1 MPDQS
6 YISEVDKLMPAY
18 KVAKDGLLLLF
29 GGNASGDTKMK
40 PFFITIQRTQAPLNG
55 RVPQRLGYT
64 SHFPGLVFPPLY
76 PWGREILPRE
86 GHPIQQ
92 SLAKS
97 GNDRSTD
104 YKQPSSMGPVEPIGW
119 DWIAVFELE
128 FSFYP
133 IQLTLFYY
141 RVSSWDCFPI
151 KHLHTILSQS
161 CLFLSES

>member
-1 MPDQS
+1 MPYQS
-6 YISEVDKLMPAY
+6 HISKEEKLMPAY
-18 KVAKDGLLLLF
+18 KVTKDGLLLF
-29 GGNASGDTKMK
+29 GGNASSDTKAK
-40 PFFITIQRTQAPLNG
+40 PLFVTIQRTWQPLNG

-64 SHFPGLVFPPLY
+64 SHFPGLVLPPLY

-92 SLAKS
+92 SFAES
-97 GNDRSTD
+97 SNDRSTD

-119 DWIAVFELE
+119 DWIVVFELK
-128 FSFYP
+128 FSLYP
-133 IQLTLFYY
+133 TQLTLFYY

-151 KHLHTILSQS
+151 NHLHTILSQS